1 MKKKILP
8 LAMMAGLSGSASLHQ
23 PPRLFGSILA
33 ERMLAREGL
42 IDSDD
47 CLYVPQESQRLV
59 KVRLLDAQGAIACG
73 PTLFN
78 ELPGIE

>member
-1 MKKKILP
+1 MKKKLLQ
-8 LAMMAGLSGSASLHQ
+8 LAIMGLSGSASLHQ

-47 CLYVPQESQRLV
+47 CLYVLQESQRLV
-59 KVRLLDAQGAIACG
+59 KIRLLDAQGTLADG